1 MRIFLKILGPIAVG
15 IDASAY
21 SFQFYR
27 GGVYE
32 DHRCSPYNLDHAVL
46 VVGYGTTEEGSSNFF
61 ALASSYYTIYMKIK
75 ELFSFIKIGTIQAHK
90 KFESNS

>member
-1 MRIFLKILGPIAVG
+1 MATVGPIAVG

-27 GGVYE
+27 EGVYE

-61 ALASSYYTIYMKIK
+61 ALASSYYTIYMRIK
-75 ELFSFIKIGTIQAHK
+75 ELFSFIKIGTIQARDYYI
-90 KFESNS
+90 